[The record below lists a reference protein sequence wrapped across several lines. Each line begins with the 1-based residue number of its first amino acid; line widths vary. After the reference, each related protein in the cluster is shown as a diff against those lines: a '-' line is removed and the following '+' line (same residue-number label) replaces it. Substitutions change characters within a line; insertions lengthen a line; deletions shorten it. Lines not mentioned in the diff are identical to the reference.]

1 MKVWSTLETRAPL
14 AVGALIAVPLYFAD
28 LMASSLALD
37 RPHGIGKYGGPSTT
51 ATELKVYLAALIV
64 PGIVLLAGIAGL
76 ALKRQGIYL
85 PAVAGIV
92 CCLLLPGI
100 SRGWLVR
107 HERRFPFG
115 MDFIPDGSAS
125 NLSSRGEWEHAA
137 QATVTSITHWTL
149 GLAIGAIVVT
159 LLLEIRRR
167 TGRDAIRA
175 DPPPFAIAGAAE
187 ASPTID
193 LDRADSDLARRERP
207 GRLRNR

>member
-14 AVGALIAVPLYFAD
+14 AVGALIAVPLYFAA

-37 RPHGIGKYGGPSTT
+37 RPHVIGKHEGPSTT
-51 ATELKVYLAALIV
+51 PTELKVYLAALIV

-76 ALKRQGIYL
+76 FLKRQGVYL

-92 CCLLLPGI
+92 CCLVLPGI
-100 SRGWLVR
+100 SNGWLLR
-107 HERRFPFG
+107 HERRFPLG
-115 MDFIPDGSAS
+115 MDFLKDSDPS

-159 LLLEIRRR
+159 ILLEIRRR
-167 TGRDAIRA
+167 TGRDAIRVE
-175 DPPPFAIAGAAE
+175 PPPVELDSGGAQQI
-187 ASPTID
+187 T
-193 LDRADSDLARRERP
+193 
-207 GRLRNR
+207 G